1 MNTVF
6 ISTVTLFPKIFKDI
20 FSYSIIG
27 RAQKRG
33 LVNFYLIDIRDFA
46 IGSYKTVD
54 DKPYG
59 GGKGMIIKVD
69 VVHKAIMQAKINYR
83 EHLKQNN
90 KSSVNCQLKINYR
103 IKEKI
108 ILMDPKGK
116 TYSQKKAF
124 ELSKLDHLILVCGHY
139 EGIDA
144 RINKYIDESIS
155 IGDYI
160 LTGGEIPAMVIVD
173 SVCRLVSGVL
183 SEEAIKNESFSTSF
197 THEEPQFTRPYEY
210 EKMKVPEVLLSGN
223 HQKITIWKKKKQKK
237 IN

>member
-1 MNTVF
+1 MF

-27 RAQKRG
+27 RAQKKG
-33 LVNFYLIDIRDFA
+33 LVYFYFIDIRDFA
-46 IGSYKTVD
+46 LGSYKTVD

-59 GGKGMIIKVD
+59 GGKGMIIRID
-69 VVHKAIMQAKINYR
+69 VVHKAIKQAKRNYR
-83 EHLKQNN
+83 KHLKQNN
-90 KSSVNCQLKINYR
+90 KSEENCQPKINHK
-103 IKEKI
+103 IKEKV

-116 TYSQKKAF
+116 IYSQKKAF

-144 RINKYIDESIS
+144 RIYKYIDESIS
-155 IGDYI
+155 IGTYI

-173 SVCRLVSGVL
+173 SVCRLVNGDL
-183 SEEAIKNESFSTSF
+183 TKEAINNKSFSTSF
-197 THEEPQFTRPYEY
+197 THEEPQYTRPYEY
-210 EKMKVPEVLLSGN
+210 ERMKVPKVLISGN
-223 HQKITIWKKKKQKK
+223 HQKITNWKKKKQKK